1 MSSPAVSASDTP
13 HLLPSPNPDQPWYS
27 GTKIHYTPPPLNHPA
42 ASWEHCNSVF
52 QEQVHDIC
60 NKWRDEIDKLLIFAG
75 LFSSV
80 VAGFSIQSYAWLQI
94 SPSDTTNRLLASIV
108 LQLNSSSIAQNAI
121 IPDNILAPKT
131 VDLWAVWVNIFW
143 FSSLSLSLS
152 AAIIGILCLQWL
164 REYQRKVELPA
175 KEAFA
180 LQYMRYEG
188 LVQWHIPTILASLPL
203 LLQTSLVLFFLG
215 LLDLL
220 WNLNHVVAIVI
231 TVISGFILLFLIAT
245 TILPALQFLS
255 HRSRRLR
262 IPQCPFKSPQSLAT
276 HHIFS
281 RMISG
286 LLQFMFVL
294 GQRLDIIKDF
304 NPQAESDVIGRML
317 WPGRLSWRGLLRRAL
332 AISNRSD
339 WSKIDIYWQRWRT
352 LRLYNDPLPT
362 FRNDHINGLDRLS
375 EALPEEDESYIHI
388 YTCLQDSVIQR
399 NDLGQL
405 VPVVQ
410 QGQKT
415 DQRYLVSAI
424 YQMQKDEL
432 RHLAPI
438 IHRIASRS
446 DPGLINGVL
455 SADMISDYEVEDM
468 LTALVLRYQPLTE
481 DQTRASSI
489 INHCLELSIKI
500 LNSAGGRRTMAFLS
514 VPLLVNQ
521 TTRHFFGKMVP
532 LLFHYCHLICSV
544 PEDIIYQCILCC
556 QRLIIND
563 YYVTDNLDLFFNTF
577 HAILSQ
583 DPVTVISKPYIP
595 KLFELCVNIKH
606 WMDKQKNEEEHV
618 TIAFMTTYLR
628 KIECHSD
635 WLSQLSFLDFMQ
647 ISNGL
652 PQPEDEEENLAMSL
666 VEHVFETNRRK
677 ICWRLRAEAER
688 D

>member
-1 MSSPAVSASDTP
+1 MSFPAVSTSDTP
-13 HLLPSPNPDQPWYS
+13 HPLPSSNPDQPWYS
-27 GTKIHYTPPPLNHPA
+27 GTKTHHPPPPLGHPA

-52 QEQVHDIC
+52 QDQVHDSC

-80 VAGFSIQSYAWLQI
+80 IAGFSIQSYALLQI
-94 SPSDTTNRLLASIV
+94 SPSDTTNHLLASII
-108 LQLNSSSIAQNAI
+108 LQLNSSSIVQNAI
-121 IPDNILAPKT
+121 IPDNILTPKT
-131 VDLWAVWVNIFW
+131 VDPWAIWVNIFW
-143 FSSLSLSLS
+143 FLSLSLSLS
-152 AAIIGILCLQWL
+152 AAIVGILCLQWL

-188 LVQWHIPTILASLPL
+188 LVQWHIPTIIASLPL
-203 LLQTSLVLFFLG
+203 LLQTSLVLFFVG
-215 LLDLL
+215 LLVLL
-220 WNLNHVVAIVI
+220 WNLNHTVAIVI
-231 TVISGFILLFLIAT
+231 TVISGLILLFLLAT
-245 TILPALQFLS
+245 TILPALQYLS
-255 HRSRRLR
+255 HQSQRLR
-262 IPQCPFKSPQSLAT
+262 IPQCPFKSPQSFAIY
-276 HHIFS
+276 HIFS

-286 LLQFMFVL
+286 LLHFAFVL
-294 GQRLDIIKDF
+294 APRLDISEDTDL
-304 NPQAESDVIGRML
+304 QEESNRLAKVVL
-317 WPGRLSWRGLLRRAL
+317 SGRLSWRGLLQRAL
-332 AISNRSD
+332 AMSSTSD
-339 WSKIDIYWQRWRT
+339 WSKIDIYWQRWRA
-352 LRLYNDPLPT
+352 LLLYNDPLPT
-362 FRNDHINGLDRLS
+362 FRNDHINGLDHLS

-405 VPVVQ
+405 VPAIQ

-415 DQRYLVSAI
+415 DQQYRVSAI

-481 DQTRASSI
+481 DQKRASSI

-514 VPLLVNQ
+514 VPLLINQ
-521 TTRHFFGKMVP
+521 TAKDFP
-532 LLFHYCHLICSV
+532 V

-556 QRLIIND
+556 QRLITNNH
-563 YYVTDNLDLFFNTF
+563 YVTDNLDLFFNTF
-577 HAILSQ
+577 NAILSQ
-583 DPVTVISKPYIP
+583 DPVTVISKPYTP

-606 WMDKQKNEEEHV
+606 WMDKQKNDGEYV
-618 TIAFMTTYLR
+618 AIASMTTIL
-628 KIECHSD
+628 KKVECHSD
-635 WLSQLSFLDFMQ
+635 WLSQPPFLDFMQ
-647 ISNGL
+647 VSTWL
-652 PQPEDEEENLAMSL
+652 PQPEDEYDRFLMLLGDYA
-666 VEHVFETNRRK
+666 FELNKRMLN
-677 ICWRLRAEAER
+677 WRLRVEPEH